1 MYLMIGIF
9 SINLTLTCLEL
20 IGLIGGSELNNFL
33 KISFIMVHFND
44 VLRSFYRMVLMIKES
59 ANILIVFG
67 SSLLF
72 FTVLSRIL
80 FDGLEIGQDEDS
92 IVFTYSFTSFFRT
105 FESMF
110 ITALMENFPDVVI
123 DAYNLNPL
131 FAIYFGFIIL
141 FCSIVVFG
149 TVVGVFGGNY

>member
-1 MYLMIGIF
+1 MNLMI
-9 SINLTLTCLEL
+9 LTFTVSLSLTCLEL
-20 IGLIGGSELNNFL
+20 IGMIPGSEVNNFM
-33 KISFIMVHFND
+33 KIVFIMVHFND
-44 VLRSFYRMVLMIKES
+44 VLRSFHRMYQMMINS
-59 ANILIVFG
+59 TDILIVFG

-72 FTVLSRIL
+72 FTIISRIL
-80 FDGLEIGQDEDS
+80 FDGLEIGDDEDS
-92 IVFTYSFTSFFRT
+92 IVYTYCFTSFFRT

-110 ITALMENFPDVVI
+110 ITALMENFPDIVI

-131 FAIYFGFIIL
+131 YAIYFGGMIL